1 LSPNPDPEDSPSIR
15 AAATRW
21 AEAWRL
27 GWESLDPEPI
37 VACYAPDALLS
48 TQPFQEPYRGRDGVR
63 EYVTQ
68 ALAEEEDPRV
78 WMSDPIVDGDRASIS
93 WWASL
98 REGGADATLAGTS
111 VLRFDRDGLVIEQWD
126 AWNQAAERAEPPAWN
141 PFGPHDT

>member
-1 LSPNPDPEDSPSIR
+1 MTDTR

-21 AEAWRL
+21 ASAWKV

-37 VACYAPDALLS
+37 VARYAPNALLS
-48 TQPFQEPYRGRDGVR
+48 TEPFREPYRGRDGVR

-78 WMSDPIVDGDRASIS
+78 WMGDPIVDGDRASIS

-98 REGGADATLAGTS
+98 REDGADATLAGTS
-111 VLRFDRDGLVIEQWD
+111 VLRFDADGLVVEQWD
-126 AWNQAAERAEPPAWN
+126 AWNQLALRRDPPGWSPLPA
-141 PFGPHDT
+141 HDT